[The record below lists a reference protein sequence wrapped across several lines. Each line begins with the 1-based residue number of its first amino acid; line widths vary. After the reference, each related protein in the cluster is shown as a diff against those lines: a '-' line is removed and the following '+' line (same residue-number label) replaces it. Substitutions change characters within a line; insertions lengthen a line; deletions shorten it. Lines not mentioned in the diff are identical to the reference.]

1 MKKYSLITSIVIGL
15 VLAAG
20 IVMAANYA
28 TWNPSFTPGTAGYG
42 GYDSNN
48 NVGITGGGP
57 NTGVSYGGR
66 CLAGSD
72 LICSGTLT
80 PKHLGFSP
88 SSTINHTAVNLAVTS
103 PTVSFDINSRN
114 YVTINSNVNQ
124 TGLYPTGTSVAVGD
138 VVIIKS
144 GTSGSSTMRFDDNG
158 TTLALGG
165 NITLTAG
172 QDDILCLICTTAQGT
187 NSRPC
192 MARLYSSDN

>member
-1 MKKYSLITSIVIGL
+1 MKKYGLITLIVIAL
-15 VLAAG
+15 VLTAG

-28 TWNPSFTPGTAGYG
+28 SWNPSFTPGTAGYG
-42 GYDSNN
+42 GYDTNN
-48 NVGITGGGP
+48 SVGITGGGP

-66 CLAGSD
+66 CLFGSD
-72 LICSGTLT
+72 AICSGTLT

-88 SSTINHTAVNLAVTS
+88 ASTINHTAVDLGLTS

-114 YVTINSNVNQ
+114 YVTLISNVNQ

-144 GTSGSSTMRFDDNG
+144 GSSGSSTMRFDDNA

-172 QDDILCLICTTAQGT
+172 QDDVLCLICTAVQGT
-187 NSRPC
+187 NSRPR